1 MAEID
6 PIVFGEL
13 KAEVSYLKNEVSKLR
28 EDIETL
34 LELANKSKGGFWTG
48 MAIAAEIGSF
58 LTFIVTSFGSFK

>member
-6 PIVFGEL
+6 PVTFGEL
-13 KAEVSYLKNEVSKLR
+13 KAEVSYLKTEVTKLR

-48 MAIAAEIGSF
+48 MTIAATIGSV
-58 LTFIVTSFGSFK
+58 LTLIVTNISNFK